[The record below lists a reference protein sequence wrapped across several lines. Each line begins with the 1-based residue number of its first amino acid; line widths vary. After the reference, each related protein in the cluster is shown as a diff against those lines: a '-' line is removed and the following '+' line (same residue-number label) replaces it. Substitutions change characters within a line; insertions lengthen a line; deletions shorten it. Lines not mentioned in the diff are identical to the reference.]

1 MKFLSVLI
9 LFILP
14 FNPNPM
20 KFYDFELTSIDGKPI
35 DLNLWKGKH
44 VLLVNVASECGYTP
58 QYEGLQQLHEQYGH
72 LLEVVGI
79 PANDFGGQE
88 PGTDEQI
95 SAFCEKNYGVSFT
108 MASKIKVTGA
118 QRHPLY
124 AWLEEQ
130 TGKTP
135 TWNFCK
141 YLISPNGEVLDF
153 FPSQTHPLEEAITGK
168 L

>member
-14 FNPNPM
+14 FNLNPM
-20 KFYDFELTSIDGKPI
+20 KFYDFELTSIDGNPI

-72 LLEVVGI
+72 LLEVFGI

-88 PGTDEQI
+88 PGSDEQI

-130 TGKTP
+130 TGKAP

-153 FPSQTHPLEEAITGK
+153 FPSQTHPLEEVIIGK